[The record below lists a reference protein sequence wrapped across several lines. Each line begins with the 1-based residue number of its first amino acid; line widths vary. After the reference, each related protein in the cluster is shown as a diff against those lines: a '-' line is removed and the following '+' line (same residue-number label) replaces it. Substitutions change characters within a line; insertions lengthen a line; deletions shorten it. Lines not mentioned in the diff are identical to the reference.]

1 MHPAKILDLLQP
13 HKKNLQEVKD
23 LNRDEKTELYRTG
36 SALYSS
42 GEYRKASYLFSYLV
56 LSDPLASC
64 SWYGLASC
72 KQLLEEY
79 IAAIEAWNVVCKLQ
93 PQDPL
98 GYFHAAECYLS
109 IQEKKEALQKL
120 DKAEKLCNEDPLL
133 KNKIQILKSTHG
145 NLND

>member
-1 MHPAKILDLLQP
+1 MSLAKVANLLQSY
-13 HKKNLQEVKD
+13 KKNLQELKK
-23 LNRDEKTELYRTG
+23 LTIDEKEELYRTG
-36 SALYSS
+36 SALYAS

-56 LSDPLASC
+56 LSDPLIGC

-79 IAAIEAWNVVCKLQ
+79 LAAIEAWSIVCKLQ

-120 DKAEKLCNEDPLL
+120 DKAESLCNKESLL
-133 KNKIQILKSTHG
+133 HNRIQILKSTHG
-145 NLND
+145 N